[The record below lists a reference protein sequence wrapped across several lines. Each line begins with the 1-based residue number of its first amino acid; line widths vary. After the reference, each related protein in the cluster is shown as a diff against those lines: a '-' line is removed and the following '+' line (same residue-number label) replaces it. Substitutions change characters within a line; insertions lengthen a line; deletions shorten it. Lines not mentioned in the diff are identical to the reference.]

1 MTEPRPH
8 RAPLDPGQASRELR
22 AEARPAGSTA
32 RRWTRCCGRPAI
44 ARPPGGPGPAG
55 SPPARSRCSALLAR
69 GHSNKEIAQRLVVT
83 PKTAANH
90 VEHIYAKLGVSS
102 RAAATLYA
110 TQHGLVGTFEP
121 ADLAPG
127 PAGRAVR

>member
-1 MTEPRPH
+1 VTDQPEPGSVRI
-8 RAPLDPGQASRELR
+8 AELVATLSYAADLGLGQPMAHCMRQ
-22 AEARPAGSTA
+22 TV
-32 RRWTRCCGRPAI
+32 
-44 ARPPGGPGPAG
+44 
-55 SPPARSRCSALLAR
+55 
-69 GHSNKEIAQRLVVT
+69 IAQRLVVT

-121 ADLAPG
+121 AGLA
-127 PAGRAVR
+127 AGAAGATVT